1 MTLAYDGTDIDVDGE
16 LTFTVAAAAISGS
29 SADLTATLAVVAA
42 APALAATG
50 TLTEANLDRA
60 VVTLT
65 LSGDTF
71 AATVAAA
78 QVRVSGLRGVE
89 VSSLTR
95 DGSTRL
101 SVTLAY
107 DGTDIDVDGE
117 LTFTVAAAAISG
129 SSADLTATLAVVAAA
144 PALAATG
151 TLTEANLD
159 RAVVTLTL
167 SGDTFAETVAAAQVR
182 VSGLRG
188 VEVSSL
194 TRDGSTRL
202 SVTLA
207 YDGTDIDVDGE
218 LTFTVAAAAI
228 SGSSADLTATLAV
241 VAAAPALAA
250 TGTLTEANLD
260 RAVVTLTLSGDTFA
274 ATVAAA
280 QVRVSGLRG
289 VEVSSLTRDGST
301 RLSVTLAYDGT
312 DIDVDGELT
321 FTVVAAAISGSSAD
335 LTATLAVVAAAPAL
349 AATGTL
355 TEANLDRAV
364 VTLTLSGDDVC
375 GDGGRCAGE
384 GERSARGGSFIADPR
399 RQHPVERDPGL

>member
-1 MTLAYDGTDIDVDGE
+1 M
-16 LTFTVAAAAISGS
+16 
-29 SADLTATLAVVAA
+29 
-42 APALAATG
+42 
-50 TLTEANLDRA
+50 
-60 VVTLT
+60 
-65 LSGDTF
+65 
-71 AATVAAA
+71 
-78 QVRVSGLRGVE
+78 E

-117 LTFTVAAAAISG
+117 LTFTVVAAAISG
-129 SSADLTATLAVVAAA
+129 SAADLTATLAVAAAAA

-151 TLTEANLD
+151 TLTEANLNG
-159 RAVVTLTL
+159 AVVTLTL

-218 LTFTVAAAAI
+218 LTFTVVAAAI
-228 SGSSADLTATLAV
+228 SGSAADLTATLAV
-241 VAAAPALAA
+241 AVAAAPALAA
-250 TGTLTEANLD
+250 TGTLTEANLNG
-260 RAVVTLTLSGDTFA
+260 AVVTLTLSGDTFA
-274 ATVAAA
+274 ETVAAA

-301 RLSVTLAYDGT
+301 
-312 DIDVDGELT
+312 
-321 FTVVAAAISGSSAD
+321 
-335 LTATLAVVAAAPAL
+335 PA
-349 AATGTL
+349 
-355 TEANLDRAV
+355 
-364 VTLTLSGDDVC
+364 
-375 GDGGRCAGE
+375 
-384 GERSARGGSFIADPR
+384 
-399 RQHPVERDPGL
+399 ERDPGL

>member
-16 LTFTVAAAAISGS
+16 LTFTVVAAAISGS
-29 SADLTATLAVVAA
+29 AADLTATLAVAVAA

-50 TLTEANLDRA
+50 TLTEANLN
-60 VVTLT
+60 
-65 LSGDTF
+65 G
-71 AATVAAA
+71 
-78 QVRVSGLRGVE
+78 
-89 VSSLTR
+89 
-95 DGSTRL
+95 
-101 SVTLAY
+101 
-107 DGTDIDVDGE
+107 
-117 LTFTVAAAAISG
+117 
-129 SSADLTATLAVVAAA
+129 
-144 PALAATG
+144 
-151 TLTEANLD
+151 
-159 RAVVTLTL
+159 AVVTLTL

-218 LTFTVAAAAI
+218 LTFTVVAAAI
-228 SGSSADLTATLAV
+228 SGSAADLTATLAV
-241 VAAAPALAA
+241 AAAAAPALAA
-250 TGTLTEANLD
+250 TGTLTEANLNG
-260 RAVVTLTLSGDTFA
+260 AVVTLTLSGDTFA
-274 ATVAAA
+274 ETVAAA

-321 FTVVAAAISGSSAD
+321 FTVVAAAISGSAAD
-335 LTATLAVVAAAPAL
+335 LTATLAVAAAAAPAL

-355 TEANLDRAV
+355 TEANLNGAV
-364 VTLTLSGDDVC
+364 VTLTLSWFIPGPSVWPLERLATAPNLGPFEPAIPDSLFVQ
-375 GDGGRCAGE
+375 GPTIRSLQANLPHPAKIGLRLKNAGMR
-384 GERSARGGSFIADPR
+384 RSRPSWATSDPVF
-399 RQHPVERDPGL
+399 RQTG